1 MMTLVTISTMT
12 TNPKRLLR
20 ARVVLLV
27 CLAATLLISV
37 AIIVSSPHHPATLL
51 ALPTHSS
58 TTVDHHR
65 RQLSTLRSIVQ
76 KFRDPKSTEEKT
88 PRFYKYA
95 YIIVNYNK
103 SGHALSDVLVKHI
116 NSNLLQFGGRGLT
129 RNYIQPD
136 GHFNSR
142 TKCTEI
148 SFAPGTITVIG
159 EPQFFCS
166 VDHLRN
172 ILMSH
177 PDPKVPKWG
186 VKIIHLVRNPFTMAV
201 SNYHYHSQ
209 DPSPEP
215 SFANTKNPC
224 SSLTQETLGSTR
236 TTLKDLAIPLLSRP
250 KMKIRVNGQ
259 APKLHGI
266 MKREDFQLIAND
278 CSLLC
283 QTKPG
288 MENATFYDHLR
299 MLDRTDGLRLA
310 TADKM
315 NTIVLMAVN
324 LLMFKRVRDL
334 VRASSRNHINGDLEV
349 KTLSVDDFIHQ
360 PSSSMYRVYDFIFQD
375 LIDEEMK
382 VTRSQTYEQSYLRER
397 ESHHQ
402 MNKHITYGKF
412 EDTAELTE
420 YLRNDSVF
428 GPVLTRMEGL
438 LDEILF
444 EESVATENV
453 LARMFRSSN

>member
-1 MMTLVTISTMT
+1 MTNT
-12 TNPKRLLR
+12 KRRRLLR

-27 CLAATLLISV
+27 CLVATLLISA
-37 AIIVSSPHHPATLL
+37 AIIVSSSHRPATLL
-51 ALPTHSS
+51 ALPTAHSS
-58 TTVDHHR
+58 TAVDHRHR

-116 NSNLLQFGGRGLT
+116 NSNLLQFGGRGLAK
-129 RNYIQPD
+129 NYVQPD

-159 EPQFFCS
+159 EPQFLCS
-166 VDHLRN
+166 VEHLRD

-177 PDPKVPKWG
+177 PDPKQPKWG

-201 SNYHYHSQ
+201 SNYHYHLQ
-209 DPSPEP
+209 DPSPDP

-224 SSLTQETLGSTR
+224 SGLTQDTVGSTR
-236 TTLKDLAIPLLSRP
+236 TTLKDLAVPLLSRP

-266 MKREDFQLIAND
+266 MKREDFQHIADD
-278 CSLLC
+278 CSLLY

-299 MLDRTDGLRLA
+299 MLDRTEGLRLA

-334 VRASSRNHINGDLEV
+334 VKASSRNHINGDMEV
-349 KTLSVDDFIHQ
+349 KTLLVDDYIHQ
-360 PSSSMYRVYDFIFQD
+360 PSSSMYRLYDFIFQD
-375 LIDEEMK
+375 LIDEEVK

-428 GPVLTRMEGL
+428 GPVLTRIEGL